1 VGVSS
6 GTLPVTLLQSG
17 NATTGWADRR
27 LGDFRPGGYSDRGV
41 GMMTDPVFFRAHG
54 RLTVADI
61 TRITGAEPIESVQ
74 STITIGRVAPLDQA
88 GEGDLS
94 FLENPHYLPMLASTK
109 ATLILISPKFLDRA
123 PKDAPLMVAREPYR
137 AFAQIGIALFPE
149 AARPQSFFG
158 AKGISPGAVVHPDAR
173 LEIGV
178 TVDPGAVIGPRA
190 EIGAGTIVGA
200 NAVIGPDVRIG
211 RDCSIG
217 PNAVIQHSL
226 IGNRVIIHPGA
237 NLGQDGFGFSMGP
250 RGHLKVPQVGRVVV
264 QDDVEIGASTTIDRG
279 ANRDTIIGEGTKIDN
294 QVQIAHNVMVGRHC
308 VIVAKVGISGSTIL
322 EDFVVMG
329 GASATVGH
337 IRIGMGAQIAGAA
350 NVKDD
355 VPPGARMGGTPAQP
369 FGDYARE
376 LALLKRLVRDSRT
389 KSEAGKGG

>member
-1 VGVSS
+1 
-6 GTLPVTLLQSG
+6 
-17 NATTGWADRR
+17 
-27 LGDFRPGGYSDRGV
+27 
-41 GMMTDPVFFRAHG
+41 MTDPVFFRVRS
-54 RLTVADI
+54 RLAVGDI
-61 TRITGAEPIESVQ
+61 TRITGAEPVEGVALDTSVE
-74 STITIGRVAPLDQA
+74 RVAPLDHA

-94 FLENPHYLPMLASTK
+94 FLENPHYLPMLATSK
-109 ATLILISPKFLDRA
+109 AALILISPKFLDRA
-123 PKDAPLMVAREPYR
+123 PKNAPLLVAREPYR
-137 AFAQIGIALFPE
+137 AFAQIGTALFPE

-158 AKGISPGAVVHPDAR
+158 AKGVSPGAIVHPEAR

-190 EIGAGTIVGA
+190 EIGAGTIIGA

-211 RDCSIG
+211 RDCSISA
-217 PNAVIQHSL
+217 NAVIQHSL

-237 NLGQDGFGFSMGP
+237 CLGQDGFGFSMGP

-264 QDDVEIGASTTIDRG
+264 QDDVEIGAATTIDRG

-308 VIVAKVGISGSTIL
+308 VLASKVGISGSTIL

-355 VPPGARMGGTPAQP
+355 VPPGARMGGTPARP
-369 FGDYARE
+369 LREWARE
-376 LALLKRLVRDSRT
+376 LAALKRLA
-389 KSEAGKGG
+389 AGGRAAAPGEDKGD